1 MDRNVISFAFTL
13 KNKAGD
19 LLDQAPTDRPVM
31 YLEGSEAI
39 IPGLERGLAEMDQ
52 GQKDRIMVRPE
63 DGYGFRD
70 EANIDIVSKSK
81 LPVDDIKI
89 GDYFR
94 AGSDNQAPV
103 VKVVK
108 IEGDNITLDA
118 NHPLAGQDLVFDVE
132 LVEKR
137 AATEN
142 EIAHGH
148 AHAHHEGE
156 EGGCCG
162 GGGGGCGCSH

>member
-19 LLDQAPTDRPVM
+19 LLDHTTADRPVT

-39 IPGLERGLAEMDQ
+39 IPGLERGLAGMSE
-52 GQKDRIMVRPE
+52 GQKEVVIVRPE

-70 EANIDIVSKSK
+70 ESNIDVVSKSK
-81 LPVDDIKI
+81 LPAADIKV

-94 AGSDNQAPV
+94 AGSDHHAPIV
-103 VKVVK
+103 QVVK
-108 IEGDNITLDA
+108 IEGDEVTLDA
-118 NHPLAGQDLVFDVE
+118 NHPLAGQDLFFDVE

-137 AATEN
+137 PATE
-142 EIAHGH
+142 EEVAHGH
-148 AHAHHEGE
+148 VHQHGHG
-156 EGGCCG
+156 GGCCG